1 MRSTSNL
8 AIVSLIAGILGWTIL
23 PFISSIVAVVTGHY
37 ARAEI
42 RREPERL
49 EGDGL
54 AVAGLVLG
62 YSLIIISLAALA
74 LLVLFFGGVAVLLG
88 WLGFNGHLG

>member
-1 MRSTSNL
+1 M
-8 AIVSLIAGILGWTIL
+8 AIVSLIAGLLGWTFAPWL
-23 PFISSIVAVVTGHY
+23 GSIIAIITGHM

-42 RREPERL
+42 RRDPAGL

-62 YSLIIISLAALA
+62 WSMILLSLLTVLAF
-74 LLVLFFGGVAVLLG
+74 VLFFGGLAALAAFAAG
-88 WLGFNGHLG
+88 TSA